1 VIETGLL
8 TLIAANHIC
17 PAPGSQ
23 PLYNDRP
30 GTRLNELASPGL
42 VYWPFSVKRRDD
54 SKQQ

>member
-42 VYWPFSVKRRDD
+42 VYRPFSVKRRDD